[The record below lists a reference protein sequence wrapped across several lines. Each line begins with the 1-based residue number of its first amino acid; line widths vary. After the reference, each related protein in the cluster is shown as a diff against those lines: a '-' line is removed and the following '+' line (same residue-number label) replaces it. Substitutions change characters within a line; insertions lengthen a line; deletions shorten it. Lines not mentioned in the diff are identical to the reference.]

1 MRYTSCATLYR
12 FAGDK
17 GYERVFI
24 PLCHWQESRAA
35 TISTTGLQ
43 TVDGVIIYLP
53 IDSPYP
59 KTKGKDIMLEGN
71 IDFEFDNYDELTIA
85 NSLKELRTLHPDFVT
100 VKSVDKKAYGS
111 KHLQHYKVLA
121 K

>member
-1 MRYTSCATLYR
+1 MRYESCATLYKYV
-12 FAGDK
+12 GDE

-24 PLCHWQESRAA
+24 PFCHWQESRAA

-43 TVDGVIIYLP
+43 TVDGIIIYLP
-53 IDSPYP
+53 IDSPFP
-59 KTKGKDIMLEGN
+59 TNKGKDIMVQGN
-71 IDFEFDNYDELTIA
+71 IDFEFNNVKQATIA
-85 NSLKELRTLHPDFVT
+85 ESLKEFRRLYPDYVT

-111 KHLQHYKVLA
+111 KRLQHYKVLA